1 MAKAKAKT
9 KTSLSSIQE
18 EINKQHAGT
27 MKTMNEM
34 PEDVDRIPT
43 GVMALDIELGGGIP
57 KGTIAEFIGP
67 AGGGKSAIATYLTA
81 QAQKEGEC
89 VYIDLENSVDRGKF
103 ERAGI
108 DTDRL
113 FIAQPGSSEK
123 TLELIENCLEAD
135 DVSCIV
141 LDSVAAMTP
150 LAEINGD
157 FGDSIMGVQAKLM
170 SQGLRKLNNKMIEV
184 DSQVIIAF
192 VNQYR
197 KRMQTMG
204 NQNPN
209 IPTGGEALA
218 YYASTRIEVNRK
230 GNLTRGDDIYGQEVK
245 FKILKNKFAPP
256 FKTGEFEIHYEY
268 GISNEAFILD
278 QSLERGLIKQSGS
291 WFADATTGES
301 LAQGRAGV
309 CDRFRI
315 DVAMMNGY
323 AEAIIKD
330 ISSST

>member
-1 MAKAKAKT
+1 MAAKKAKT
-9 KTSLSSIQE
+9 TLNSIADGL
-18 EINKQHAGT
+18 NKLHAGT

-43 GVMALDIELGGGIP
+43 GVLSLDAELGGGIP

-89 VYIDLENSVDRGKF
+89 VYIDLENSVDRSKF

-123 TLELIENCLEAD
+123 TLELIETCLSAD
-135 DVSCIV
+135 DVSLVV
-141 LDSVAAMTP
+141 LDSVATMTP

-157 FGDSIMGVQAKLM
+157 FGDSIMGVQARLM
-170 SQGLRKLNNKMIEV
+170 SQGLRKLNNTMIEMN
-184 DSQVIIAF
+184 SQIILVF
-192 VNQYR
+192 INQYR

-218 YYASTRIEVNRK
+218 YYSSTRIEVTRK
-230 GNLTRGDDIYGQEVK
+230 GNLTRGEDIYGQEVK
-245 FKILKNKFAPP
+245 FKILKNKFGPP
-256 FKTGEFEIHYEY
+256 FKTGDFEIHYET
-268 GISNEAFILD
+268 GIANEAYILD
-278 QSLERGLIKQSGS
+278 QALDLGLVQQNGS
-291 WFADATTGES
+291 WFTDLTTGEK
-301 LAQGRAGV
+301 LGQGRVGV
-309 CDRFRI
+309 FNKLREDPT
-315 DVAMMNGY
+315 VA
-323 AEAIIKD
+323 EDLRRAILNPA
-330 ISSST
+330 